1 MRNPKFLQLL
11 LAFLLAFSFEQTRAQ
26 CNPGPIGWLS
36 KLLRVRHTIEQPTA
50 ITYTTKPSLVYEIPF
65 FMVVYCAFVEAD
77 GKPYLYLWV
86 QQNRMKEPRDMKTGD
101 ALVIH
106 LANGATL
113 GAACLSDF
121 PGLKDQSIAFYPLEA
136 EALATLSTV
145 VVDSIHVSS
154 HPRDPRVQSQ
164 FMLRFGDRNKRRIQ
178 EWAACLSNQVARS
191 RMAR

>member
-1 MRNPKFLQLL
+1 MRTHSFRRLL
-11 LAFLLAFSFEQTRAQ
+11 LVVMLAPASGQAGAQ
-26 CNPGPIGWLS
+26 CDPGPIGWLS
-36 KLLRVRHTIEQPTA
+36 KLLRVRHTIDQPTA

-65 FMVVYCAFVEAD
+65 FMVVYCAFVEAG

-101 ALVIH
+101 ALVFH

-113 GAACLSDF
+113 GTACLADYA
-121 PGLKDQSIAFYPLEA
+121 GLKDQSIAFYPLEA
-136 EALATLSTV
+136 EALATLSAV
-145 VVDSIHVSS
+145 VVDSIHVTS
-154 HPRDPRVQSQ
+154 HPRDPQVQSQ

-178 EWAACLSNQVARS
+178 EWAVCLSNQVARS

>member
-1 MRNPKFLQLL
+1 MRTDTFTVREKHQPKPSTLCVTPS
-11 LAFLLAFSFEQTRAQ
+11 SFNSSWHSCSHSHSSRRAQ

-65 FMVVYCAFVEAD
+65 FMVVYCAFVEAG

-113 GAACLSDF
+113 SAACLTDY
-121 PGLKDQSIAFYPLEA
+121 PGLKDQSIAFYPLE
-136 EALATLSTV
+136 LRPS
-145 VVDSIHVSS
+145 
-154 HPRDPRVQSQ
+154 PRYPR
-164 FMLRFGDRNKRRIQ
+164 
-178 EWAACLSNQVARS
+178 W
-191 RMAR
+191 